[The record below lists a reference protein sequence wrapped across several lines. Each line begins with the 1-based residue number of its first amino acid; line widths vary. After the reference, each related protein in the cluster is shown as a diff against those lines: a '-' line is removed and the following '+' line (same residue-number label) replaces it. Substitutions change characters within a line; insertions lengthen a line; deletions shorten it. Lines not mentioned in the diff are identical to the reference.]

1 MKLGNKKSY
10 SIKDYAKREVNLLPD
25 SHRRVGKFKF
35 AKFMAFIVA
44 ILLVFSFAFYEY
56 SLIKKTDEF
65 KESTTK
71 MQIQIQSNQETMD
84 NQAIIMSL
92 GNRIALKEV
101 LLNFIFSSNRS
112 IVDILD
118 VFESN
123 TNSEVYLTNLSA
135 NSTESFVINAS
146 ATSHEAISHLINQL
160 KLLKKPNGDKYFE
173 SVFTS
178 GITRNEDEDGLVS
191 YLFQLNCNFEGGT
204 DYEVE

>member
-1 MKLGNKKSY
+1 
-10 SIKDYAKREVNLLPD
+10 
-25 SHRRVGKFKF
+25 
-35 AKFMAFIVA
+35 MAFIVA